1 MVSWFSQFTSIYA
14 PCIFVVGTNPGCYRY
29 MRWGADSVKKANGS
43 KTCHDVTMRIFA
55 GQQVLLKLD
64 RSVGFLAFHW
74 GVNLGLL
81 VAVQNGIDI
90 GWSGVAKGAQGQQ
103 LTRPNPASLV
113 AQAAVDVDIF
123 IFILL
128 LSRKTFFLPF
138 CLRRCLW
145 KPKKHN
151 HLFELH
157 GTQNISNLFWGEL
170 KAGSEKLN
178 APAPGLQIFKTVWK
192 FSEGDLAVLPVGMIR

>member
-1 MVSWFSQFTSIYA
+1 
-14 PCIFVVGTNPGCYRY
+14 
-29 MRWGADSVKKANGS
+29 MRWGADSVKKTNGS
-43 KTCHDVTMRIFA
+43 KTCHDVTMRTFA

-81 VAVQNGIDI
+81 VAVQNGTDI

-103 LTRPNPASLV
+103 LTRANPASLV
-113 AQAAVDVDIF
+113 AQAAVDVDTIT
-123 IFILL
+123 FILL
-128 LSRKTFFLPF
+128 LSRKTFFFAF
-138 CLRRCLW
+138 CLRSCPW

-157 GTQNISNLFWGEL
+157 GTKNISNLFWGEL
-170 KAGSEKLN
+170 KAGSAKLN
-178 APAPGLQIFKTVWK
+178 TPGLQIFKTVWK